1 MVESIISDVI
11 DEAFEKCQVTET
23 EEIHSDSF
31 HSYQEND
38 TRTAEAENNEGQSNS
53 IGAISHHQ
61 VPGLEVQLSHRHD
74 VTRTSIELI
83 ISDLI
88 DQVLEKCHGN
98 EETRIQSDSFY
109 SYPENAFKTS
119 SEAENSE
126 GQSEFIGAISHNQV
140 LRQLN
145 YDFYQDA
152 MESSIEKSIIE
163 KYFVDNE
170 ESSQSSDEL
179 SGDAENVLNELQLSY
194 EVLPGATEFY
204 EDTEDSKTEEY
215 FDDKAETSERSD
227 DPQSDAEHEL
237 NEVQLSH
244 EVLSTEFYQDAMES
258 KIEKNIGEKYLD
270 DSQERSKSLDA
281 ENEVNDNHRQVP
293 EFSENEV
300 SIYDEAAIEFYDPK
314 HKFEKGEEKHSETPV
329 LDVNDDQL
337 VPKKRAAPLDD
348 VSYDTVYHSLCG
360 VAMPKYLLNVPPR
373 LGLSKLDTLQ
383 PLHKRFKK

>member
-170 ESSQSSDEL
+170 ESSQSLDEL
-179 SGDAENVLNELQLSY
+179 SGDAENVLNEL
-194 EVLPGATEFY
+194 
-204 EDTEDSKTEEY
+204 
-215 FDDKAETSERSD
+215 
-227 DPQSDAEHEL
+227 
-237 NEVQLSH
+237 QLSH

-337 VPKKRAAPLDD
+337 VPKKRAAPLHD